1 MDGYWYVIHTYSGHE
16 KKVKDNIEQRIKIM
30 GMADEI
36 LQVLIPTQQVAEVK
50 NGKKRV
56 YMKTFFP
63 GYILVQTAREL
74 HSEIPSGREQKI
86 WHTIKEIPG
95 VIGFVGSGA
104 TPTPLSEEEVQN
116 ILQVTK
122 GEKEQKTA
130 PVVTFALGDKVKVID
145 GHFIGFPGEVNKI
158 DQEKQKLIVMISI
171 FGRSTPVEL
180 EFTQVEKI

>member
-16 KKVKDNIEQRIKIM
+16 KKVKDNLEQRVKAI

-36 LQVLIPTQQVAEVK
+36 LRIFIPTQQVAEVK

-63 GYILVQTAREL
+63 GYILVQTAKEL
-74 HSEIPSGREQKI
+74 HPETPSERDQKI
-86 WHTIKEIPG
+86 WHTINEIPG
-95 VIGFVGSGA
+95 VMGFVGSGT
-104 TPTPLSEEEVQN
+104 TPTPLNKEEVQN
-116 ILQVTK
+116 ILQVSK
-122 GEKEQKTA
+122 GEEEQKTA
-130 PVVTFALGDKVKVID
+130 PVITFAVGDKVKVTD
-145 GHFIGFPGEVNKI
+145 GHFIGFPGEVSSI

-180 EFTQVEKI
+180 EFFQVEKI